1 MVQATLQLSNTLFLL
16 TKTLLLLM
24 MQSLQLLIL
33 FSQLLALDLLVLQPH
48 CQTLHKV

>member
-1 MVQATLQLSNTLFLL
+1 VAQAMLQLSNPLFLL
-16 TKTLLLLM
+16 TKTLFLLM

-48 CQTLHKV
+48 CQTLHKI